1 MGIGE
6 LPAQVDRVGGHSL
19 GGGEVGP
26 RVHEVAGQARA
37 VGEADGLTEG
47 RLRGGYS
54 SGRRVVGGAANY
66 KPAVTPQNESS
77 VPQTGSGKALPP
89 VSPVTHLNM
98 WSPPGSGAGRV
109 GVVHWLTVTRGW
121 WLHFLTVRF
130 FKKKMLS
137 QHIQ

>member
-89 VSPVTHLNM
+89 VSRCH
-98 WSPPGSGAGRV
+98 PPGDPPGHVVTAGFRGRAGRGRALV
-109 GVVHWLTVTRGW
+109 DGHPRVVAA
-121 WLHFLTVRF
+121 
-130 FKKKMLS
+130 LS
-137 QHIQ
+137 DSAVL